1 MKEKIKKEKEWVKAL
16 CEKIKEND
24 IFKEWSNNGKK
35 YDIYYEVALP
45 HLVSLNGLMKISI
58 VDNKYKLVYKN
69 DIDNKLLEEHTKK
82 WNVDILVVEKT
93 DNGDIPRLVIEAKY
107 HDINTHD
114 PITYNHKAYLHK
126 TLFPGL
132 RYGVIIGNYK
142 EDRKGNTRN
151 EENIY
156 IPARVVEYGVNFDFI
171 YLFKENLNKDEIT
184 TFINII
190 KNNIKM
196 AEILESMDKKD
207 KRNYLYFNKNFET
220 K

>member
-1 MKEKIKKEKEWVKAL
+1 MEEGIKKEREWVEKLCKKIKKHDKF
-16 CEKIKEND
+16 N
-24 IFKEWSNNGKK
+24 EWSENGQK

-45 HLVSLNGLMKISI
+45 HLISLNNLVSIDEKSSKII
-58 VDNKYKLVYKN
+58 YKKFDNASFEKYTNRLK
-69 DIDNKLLEEHTKK
+69 
-82 WNVDILVVEKT
+82 VDILVVEKT
-93 DNGDIPRLVIEAKY
+93 VDGVIPRVVVEAKY
-107 HDINTHD
+107 REVNTHD
-114 PITYNHKAYLHK
+114 PITYSHKANLHK
-126 TLFPGL
+126 VLFPGL